1 MSTGVGGIRVQSL
14 VCQVTHPGTELPP
27 GFSPQIRPMV
37 TLYLSLPGC
46 RWQELGHLWKPSTCL
61 TLLRGLEIG
70 RHRSRLGKGVDLRV
84 SRFMN

>member
-1 MSTGVGGIRVQSL
+1 
-14 VCQVTHPGTELPP
+14 
-27 GFSPQIRPMV
+27 MV

-46 RWQELGHLWKPSTCL
+46 RWQELGRLWKPSIRL

-70 RHRSRLGKGVDLRV
+70 RHRSRLGEGVDLRV